1 MSNYYANYPD
11 LIFLFLDFSEPGLV
25 DYQDI
30 VFDQSKLFPEMKC
43 IDVVRNIHECKSR
56 NKLREDE
63 RVFW

>member
-1 MSNYYANYPD
+1 MPIVRFN
-11 LIFLFLDFSEPGLV
+11 IFCFWILSEPGLV

-43 IDVVRNIHECKSR
+43 IDIVRNIHECKRR
-56 NKLREDE
+56 NELLDYE